1 MFRVK
6 RIYDTPVKDDGY
18 RILVDRLWPRGLKK
32 EHIVLDLWLKE
43 IAPSTGL
50 RKWFN
55 HQPEKWLVFKSKYV
69 EELTV
74 NKAVQD
80 LREACEDKDVVT
92 LLFAARDQH
101 YNHALVLQSFLENEL
116 G

>member
-18 RILVDRLWPRGLKK
+18 RILV
-32 EHIVLDLWLKE
+32 

-55 HQPEKWLVFKSKYV
+55 HEPEKWLVFKSKYV

-80 LREACEDKDVVT
+80 LRAACEDKDVVT